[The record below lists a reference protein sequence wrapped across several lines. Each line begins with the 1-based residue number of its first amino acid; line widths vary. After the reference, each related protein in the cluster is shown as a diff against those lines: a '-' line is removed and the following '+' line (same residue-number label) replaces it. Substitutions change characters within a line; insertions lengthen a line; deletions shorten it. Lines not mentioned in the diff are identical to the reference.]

1 MGEQNVQDSKDLD
14 QKRVFMQALL
24 ADVRALEY
32 MLEHNQFE
40 TGIRRIGAEQEM
52 FLVDQARNP
61 SLSAVQML
69 EQIDDPRFTFELA
82 QFNLEANLSPLELTG
97 DCLRKLERETA
108 EVVQI
113 ARRAAR
119 KLGNDIVL
127 VGILPTLTTDNLT
140 LNSMVPEPR
149 YRALNDAIVK
159 LRGSEFKLTIKGADD
174 LDLVHDNVMLEACNA
189 SFQIHFQVA
198 PDEFANLYNL
208 AQAVT
213 GPVLATA
220 VNSPLL
226 LGRRL
231 WHETRIAVFEHSID
245 ARSEAHRARGHQP
258 RVHFGD
264 AWVDQSVLEIFKEDI
279 ARFRVVLTTESDED
293 PMAMAERGAVPQLNA
308 LRLHNGTVYRWNR
321 ACYGITN
328 GKPHLRIE
336 QRALP
341 SGPTVLD
348 EVANAA
354 FFFGLMSEL
363 ATEIG
368 DIRERLSFTDARGNF
383 LAAARYGMKA
393 QFSWF
398 DGQQITATDLILNHL
413 LPAARNG
420 LKRVKIRKRDIE
432 RYLGLIQKRVEAQ
445 QTGARWA
452 LESIAAMGAEK
463 SMHERLRNLTSSIIK
478 QQTKDKPLHEWKLAE
493 FCESQDWRDSY
504 RTIGQFMTTDLFT
517 VHADDSMDFAAS
529 LMDWKH
535 IRHVPVEDNSGCLVG
550 LVSHRSMLRILA
562 NGLQTGAC
570 AVIVREIMQENPT
583 TIGPEC
589 STVDAMRIMRDRKV
603 ACLPVVGNN
612 NRLVGV
618 ITEADL
624 LGVAGKL
631 LETFLQQ
638 D

>member
-1 MGEQNVQDSKDLD
+1 MGEQKVQDSNDED
-14 QKRVFMQALL
+14 EKRVFMRALL

-32 MLEHNQFE
+32 MLEHDQFE

-61 SLSAVQML
+61 SLSAIQMM
-69 EQIDDPRFTFELA
+69 EQIEDPRFTFELG

-97 DCLRKLERETA
+97 DCLRKMEREGV
-108 EVVQI
+108 EVVEI
-113 ARRAAR
+113 ARRHAR
-119 KLGNDIVL
+119 KLGNDVVL

-140 LNSMVPEPR
+140 LRSMVPMPR
-149 YRALNDAIVK
+149 YQALNDAIVS
-159 LRGSEFKLTIKGADD
+159 LRGSEFEFSIKGTDD

-198 PDEFANLYNL
+198 PDEFARLYNL

-213 GPVLATA
+213 GPVLAAA

-231 WHETRIAVFEHSID
+231 WHETRIAVFENSID
-245 ARSEAHRARGHQP
+245 ARSEAHRARGHQS

-264 AWVDQSVLEIFKEDI
+264 DWVDHSVLEIFKEDI
-279 ARFRVVLTTESDED
+279 ARFRVVLTTESDEN
-293 PMAMAERGAVPQLNA
+293 PLAMVEQGEVPKLNA
-308 LRLHNGTVYRWNR
+308 LCLHNGTVYRWNR
-321 ACYGITN
+321 ACYGITD

-348 EVANAA
+348 EVANSA
-354 FFFGLMSEL
+354 FFFGLMSEM
-363 ATEIG
+363 ATEID
-368 DIRERLSFTDARGNF
+368 DIRKRMSFADTRSNF
-383 LAAARYGMKA
+383 LAAARYGLKA

-398 DGQQITATDLILNHL
+398 DGVQITATELILKHL
-413 LPAARNG
+413 LPAAYSG
-420 LKRVKIRKRDIE
+420 LKRVNIRKRDID
-432 RYLGLIQKRVEAQ
+432 RYLGLIESRVTAQ
-445 QTGARWA
+445 HSGARWA
-452 LESIAAMGAEK
+452 LESISAMGDDK

-478 QQTKDKPLHEWKLAE
+478 QQSTETPVHEWKLAE

-504 RTIGQFMTTDLFT
+504 RTVGQFMTTDLFT
-517 VHADDSMDFAAS
+517 VRPDDLMDFAAS

-535 IRHVPVEDNSGCLVG
+535 IRHVPVEDNAGCLVG
-550 LVSHRSMLRILA
+550 LVSHRSLLRIVA
-562 NGLQTGAC
+562 NGLQEGTST
-570 AVIVREIMQENPT
+570 VVVKEIMKVEPVAVGPDCT
-583 TIGPEC
+583 TVE
-589 STVDAMRIMRDRKV
+589 AMRIMRQRKV
-603 ACLPVVGNN
+603 ACLPVVGSG

-618 ITEADL
+618 VTEADL
-624 LGVAGKL
+624 LEVAGKV
-631 LETFLQQ
+631 LETFLGQ